1 MRAQGERDVGWGRT
15 RAPPRVRFEPEV
27 GDAPDGRTPR
37 VREREGRTGVGLGR
51 GNWAARGDSARGRK
65 KKKKERLGRFGL
77 RGKEEKES
85 ERLGWAGIKGER
97 EMKEWFSIFFL

>member
-1 MRAQGERDVGWGRT
+1 MRAKKAAAARGAAGLCEV
-15 RAPPRVRFEPEV
+15 RARPGV

-37 VREREGRTGVGLGR
+37 VRERGGRTGVGLGR

-77 RGKEEKES
+77 RGKEEKEN
-85 ERLGWAGIKGER
+85 RGIGLG
-97 EMKEWFSIFFL
+97 